1 MNDSVIPILHNRH
14 IGHAKM
20 LRNFDAGQEEELN
33 FTVAEAMLA
42 TLASPPLFTPISI
55 SKFEYINGDLKFSNP
70 TLTIVS
76 EAYDTFGEE
85 ARVACLMNIGIG
97 RLGFIS
103 PPGNSDLGSWNQFL
117 DKVVK
122 DSEQKAEEID
132 SQIGSLG
139 LYHRFSVTHGL
150 EGETQTNTPTAGEAI
165 EYTMV
170 YLAGVSISR
179 KLEICVDSLRLR
191 DGITSLGQL
200 SELKKP
206 ARRGIL

>member
-1 MNDSVIPILHNRH
+1 MNDSVIPILHKRH

-20 LRNFDAGQEEELN
+20 LRNFEAGQEEELN
-33 FTVAEAMLA
+33 FTIAEAMLV

-70 TLTIVS
+70 TLAIVF

-85 ARVACLMNIGIG
+85 ARVACLMNIGTG

-150 EGETQTNTPTAGEAI
+150 EEETQTNTPTARESI
-165 EYTMV
+165 EYTMM
-170 YLAGVSISR
+170 YLAEVTASR
-179 KLEICVDSLRLR
+179 KLEICADSLRLR
-191 DGITSLGQL
+191 DGIASLGQL
-200 SELKKP
+200 SKSKTSSE
-206 ARRGIL
+206 RRIF